1 MTNEFPDSICRGKLP
16 PYSFNHPNRR
26 VMAATFTS
34 LPGIGGTIQLFK
46 NSGWCHTLSET
57 PIHGM

>member
-34 LPGIGGTIQLFK
+34 LPGIGGNTVIQK
-46 NSGWCHTLSET
+46 
-57 PIHGM
+57 

>member
-26 VMAATFTS
+26 VIAATFTS
-34 LPGIGGTIQLFK
+34 LPGIGGNTVIQK
-46 NSGWCHTLSET
+46 
-57 PIHGM
+57 